1 MPPCEQM
8 AYQKTKPHAHAP
20 AQVHTVEV
28 HTFRFSNKTI
38 LPNCPWHV
46 AERQDKEQ
54 EAERRRQTIK
64 HPCWPAQP
72 TALDNELRPLVWPQR
87 SRRLDLS
94 QFSAQKECFLV
105 RSRQQDNIKDG
116 LLGSDTGFTF

>member
-1 MPPCEQM
+1 MTAASHGVGITAIPTHLDGLSAYRGLHLMPPCEQM
-8 AYQKTKPHAHAP
+8 AYQKTKPHAHTP

-54 EAERRRQTIK
+54 EAERRRQAIK
-64 HPCWPAQP
+64 HPRWPAQP

-87 SRRLDLS
+87 S
-94 QFSAQKECFLV
+94 
-105 RSRQQDNIKDG
+105 
-116 LLGSDTGFTF
+116 